1 MQKTTSILKSAN
13 IGKFL
18 VPAGVMLIL
27 FSIFMF
33 YVVTHSQGYMETD
46 AVVTRTEEYE
56 KPTESD
62 ETEVDLFDVFE
73 NERDKKST
81 VYVKYT
87 VNGTEYEEVYG
98 VFTGYKEGDRIRICY
113 DPDDPKTLTQPGS
126 LLHPAVILAV
136 GIAAVIAGI
145 ICFKKDFTGE

>member
-33 YVVTHSQGYMETD
+33 YVVTSSQGYMETD